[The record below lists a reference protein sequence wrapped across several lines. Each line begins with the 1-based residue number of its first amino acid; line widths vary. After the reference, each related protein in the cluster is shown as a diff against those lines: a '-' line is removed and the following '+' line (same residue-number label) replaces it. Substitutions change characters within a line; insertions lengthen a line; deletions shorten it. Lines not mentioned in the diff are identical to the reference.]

1 MQYRA
6 SISKHGLAGGTP
18 EGGREGSRLPPPPPP
33 PQSFR
38 HAETVARTVEISAV
52 AEAEAEAVVSS
63 LPAILPLILLAS
75 SLSDPHIIR
84 SAVSAG

>member
-52 AEAEAEAVVSS
+52 AEVEAVVSS